1 MSTLGDR
8 LRRVR
13 KERGLS
19 QAALAEAVG
28 SRQSSINDI
37 ESGRNKK
44 SVYLVKIA
52 HALNVDPVWLENG
65 SGNVNGMSVNI
76 VGQGALLPN
85 YEPRTIVDFATGRYV
100 DKDNCAALYR
110 CPSKHSD
117 GAYTTILKYT
127 REELPQNAVLYF
139 EPFCNYHSGDVAMVV
154 FPDTGKSDVY
164 RLVSHNNKA
173 FIQSMDARIDPAFR
187 SSECRLRSAEGGE
200 VFFTQSNEDDS
211 LPEVVLAG
219 KLFFVAIP
227 ID

>member
-1 MSTLGDR
+1 MSTLADR
-8 LRRVR
+8 LKLVR
-13 KERGLS
+13 KGRGLS
-19 QAALAEAVG
+19 QAALGEAVG

-37 ESGRNKK
+37 ESGRNK
-44 SVYLVKIA
+44 SSIYLVKIA

-85 YEPRTIVDFATGRYV
+85 YEPRTIVDFATGRFV
-100 DKDNCAALYR
+100 DNDRCDALYR

-117 GAYTTILKYT
+117 AAFTTILKHP
-127 REELPQNAVLYF
+127 RDELAQNAVLYF
-139 EPFCNYHSGDVAMVV
+139 EPFCTYQNGDVAMVV
-154 FPDTGKSDVY
+154 FPDSGKCDVY
-164 RLVSHNNKA
+164 RLVSHNNRA

-187 SSECRLRSAEGGE
+187 SSECRLRCSKGGE
-200 VFFTQSNEDDS
+200 VFFTQSNDDEA